1 MTYKFFVHEELDLE
15 GKTSE
20 LKDLGSVET
29 MGEGAEETAEE
40 VMTATVINEDD
51 DLLDPKLEE
60 NGR

>member
-1 MTYKFFVHEELDLE
+1 MHEELDLE